1 LKVEDSNIWATFN
14 FQLSTFN
21 VHKMSATK
29 NRQLYIGLILALLL
43 LGFALDRLGY
53 MGAVRTFVQTG
64 LAPLEEAI
72 TQVAQGLVSRTEQSQ
87 SVQALQDRA
96 AELELLNNKLMVEN
110 VRLREFE
117 RENEL
122 LRQLLNYTRSNPQ
135 FNYQTTTV
143 IGRSIGTDPTNL
155 LYFVY
160 VNVGTRDGIAENMPV
175 ITDRGLVGRVT
186 AVGPNLAQVL
196 MLIDPASAVNA
207 LIQNSR
213 VTGLVRGN
221 IDGTL
226 TMERIPQDEKVNPG
240 DIVLTSGLGG
250 NFPDKLV
257 IGQVTEVL
265 KRDQDM
271 FQTARIRPTV
281 DFGKLETMLIITSF
295 DPVDFESE
303 ILKAQ
308 EPQN

>member
-1 LKVEDSNIWATFN
+1 MTA
-14 FQLSTFN
+14 
-21 VHKMSATK
+21 AR
-29 NRQLYIGLILALLL
+29 NRPLFIGLILALLF

-53 MGAVRTFVQTG
+53 MTRVRTFVQTALVPLQEATTG
-64 LAPLEEAI
+64 VAQNVSGRLEEN
-72 TQVAQGLVSRTEQSQ
+72 QNLQLL
-87 SVQALQDRA
+87 QARN
-96 AELELLNNKLMVEN
+96 AELEALNNKLMVDN
-110 VRLREFE
+110 VRLRELE

-122 LRQLLNYTRSNPQ
+122 LRQLLNYTRSNLQ
-135 FNYQTTTV
+135 FSYQTTTV
-143 IGRSIGTDPTNL
+143 IGRSIGVDPTNL

-160 VNVGTRDGIAENMPV
+160 VNVGARDGIAENMPV

-226 TMERIPQDEKVNPG
+226 IMERIPQDAKVNPG

-257 IGQVTEVL
+257 IGQVTEVVN
-265 KRDQDM
+265 RDQDM

-295 DPVDFESE
+295 QPVDFEAE

-308 EPQN
+308 ESEN

>member
-1 LKVEDSNIWATFN
+1 MTATR
-14 FQLSTFN
+14 
-21 VHKMSATK
+21 
-29 NRQLYIGLILALLL
+29 NRQLYIGLILALLF
-43 LGFALDRLGY
+43 LGFALDQLGY
-53 MGAVRTFVQTG
+53 MKAVRTFVQTT
-64 LAPLEEAI
+64 LEPLEGAI
-72 TQVAQGLVSRTEQSQ
+72 TRVAQNVASRTEQSQ
-87 SVQALQDRA
+87 SLQALQARN
-96 AELELLNNKLMVEN
+96 AELESLNNKLMVDN
-110 VRLREFE
+110 VRLREVE

-135 FNYQTTTV
+135 LSYQTTTV
-143 IGRSIGTDPTNL
+143 IGRSIGVDPTNL

-160 VNVGTRDGIAENMPV
+160 VDVGARDGVAENMPV

-186 AVGPNLAQVL
+186 AVGPNSAQVL

-226 TMERIPQDEKVNPG
+226 TMERIPQNEKVNPG

-257 IGQVTEVL
+257 IGQVTEVM

-281 DFGKLETMLIITSF
+281 DFGKLETMLIVTSF
-295 DPVDFESE
+295 KPVDLESE
-303 ILKAQ
+303 ILKSQ
-308 EPQN
+308 ESEN

>member
-1 LKVEDSNIWATFN
+1 MTATR
-14 FQLSTFN
+14 
-21 VHKMSATK
+21 
-29 NRQLYIGLILALLL
+29 NRSLYIGLILALLF

-53 MGAVRTFVQTG
+53 MSAGRTFVQTS
-64 LAPLEEAI
+64 LVPLQRSI
-72 TQVAQGLVSRTEQSQ
+72 TQVAQNLTGRLEQSA
-87 SVQALQDRA
+87 SVEALQARNV
-96 AELELLNNKLMVEN
+96 ELEALNNKLMVDN
-110 VRLREFE
+110 VRLLEFE
-117 RENEL
+117 RENDL

-155 LYFVY
+155 LYFIY
-160 VNVGTRDGIAENMPV
+160 VDAGARDGIAENMPV

-281 DFGKLETMLIITSF
+281 DFGKLETMLVVTSF
-295 DPVDFESE
+295 KPIDFDSE
-303 ILKAQ
+303 ILKSQ
-308 EPQN
+308 ESGN

>member
-1 LKVEDSNIWATFN
+1 MTATR
-14 FQLSTFN
+14 
-21 VHKMSATK
+21 
-29 NRQLYIGLILALLL
+29 NRPLYIGLILALLL

-53 MGAVRTFVQTG
+53 MTAVRTFVQTA
-64 LAPLEEAI
+64 LVPLQGAI
-72 TQVAQGLVSRTEQSQ
+72 TETAQDVAARTAQTESIQAILSRN
-87 SVQALQDRA
+87 
-96 AELELLNNKLMVEN
+96 AELETLNNKLMVEN
-110 VRLREFE
+110 VRLREVE

-135 FNYQTTTV
+135 LSYQTTTV
-143 IGRSIGTDPTNL
+143 RSRSIGVDPTNL

-160 VNVGTRDGIAENMPV
+160 VDVGARDGIAENMPV
-175 ITDRGLVGRVT
+175 ITERGLVGRVT
-186 AVGPNLAQVL
+186 AVGPNSAQVL

-221 IDGTL
+221 VDGTL
-226 TMERIPQDEKVNPG
+226 TMERIPQNEKVNPG

-281 DFGKLETMLIITSF
+281 DFGKLETMLIVTSF
-295 DPVDFESE
+295 KPVDFEAE
-303 ILKAQ
+303 ILESQ
-308 EPQN
+308 ETEN

>member
-1 LKVEDSNIWATFN
+1 MTV
-14 FQLSTFN
+14 
-21 VHKMSATK
+21 VK
-29 NRQLYIGLILALLL
+29 NRQLYFFLILALLL

-53 MGAVRTFVQTG
+53 MATVRATIQTA
-64 LAPLEEAI
+64 LIPLQSAI
-72 TQVAQGLVSRTEQSQ
+72 SDVAQNITTQTQEAQSL
-87 SVQALQDRA
+87 QALQARN
-96 AELELLNNKLMVEN
+96 AELETLNNSLMVDN
-110 VRLREFE
+110 IRLKEVE
-117 RENEL
+117 RENEA

-135 FNYQTTTV
+135 FNYQATSV
-143 IGRSIGTDPTNL
+143 IGRSTGFDPTNL

-160 VNVGTRDGIAENMPV
+160 VDVGGRDGVAEDMPV
-175 ITDRGLVGRVT
+175 ITERGLVGRVT
-186 AVGPNLAQVL
+186 AVGPNSAKVL

-226 TMERIPQDEKVNPG
+226 TMERILPSDKVNPG

-265 KRDQDM
+265 KRDQDL

-281 DFGKLETMLIITSF
+281 DFGKLETMLIVTSF
-295 DPVDFESE
+295 EPADFEAE
-303 ILKAQ
+303 ILKSQ
-308 EPQN
+308 ENQN

>member
-1 LKVEDSNIWATFN
+1 MTATR
-14 FQLSTFN
+14 
-21 VHKMSATK
+21 
-29 NRQLYIGLILALLL
+29 NRQLYIGLILALLF

-53 MGAVRTFVQTG
+53 MTTVRTFVQTSVG
-64 LAPLEEAI
+64 PLEGVI
-72 TQVAQGLVSRTEQSQ
+72 TQVAQNVASRTEQSQ
-87 SVQALQDRA
+87 SLQALQARN
-96 AELELLNNKLMVEN
+96 AELESLNNKLMVDN
-110 VRLREFE
+110 VRLREVE

-135 FNYQTTTV
+135 FSYQTTTV
-143 IGRSIGTDPTNL
+143 IGRSVGVDPTNL

-160 VNVGTRDGIAENMPV
+160 VDVGARDGLAENMPV

-186 AVGPNLAQVL
+186 AVGPNSAQVL

-226 TMERIPQDEKVNPG
+226 TMERIPQNDKVNPG

-257 IGQVTEVL
+257 IGQVTEVV

-295 DPVDFESE
+295 KPVDLESE
-303 ILKAQ
+303 ILKSQ
-308 EPQN
+308 ESENQ

>member
-1 LKVEDSNIWATFN
+1 MTATR
-14 FQLSTFN
+14 
-21 VHKMSATK
+21 
-29 NRQLYIGLILALLL
+29 NRQLYFWLILALLF

-53 MGAVRTFVQTG
+53 MTAVRAFVQG
-64 LAPLEEAI
+64 ALVPLQSAI
-72 TQVAQGLVSRTEQSQ
+72 TEVVQNVTRRVEQTESI
-87 SVQALQDRA
+87 QAMLARN
-96 AELELLNNKLMVEN
+96 AELEALNNQLMVEN
-110 VRLREFE
+110 IRLKEVE

-135 FNYQTTTV
+135 FSYQPTTV
-143 IGRSIGTDPTNL
+143 VGRRFGVDPTNL
-155 LYFVY
+155 LYLLDVD
-160 VNVGTRDGIAENMPV
+160 VGARDGIAADMPV

-186 AVGPNLAQVL
+186 AVGPNWAQVL

-213 VTGLVRGN
+213 VTGIVRGN

-226 TMERIPQDEKVNPG
+226 TMERIPPDEKVNPG

-250 NFPDKLV
+250 NFPNKLV

-281 DFGKLETMLIITSF
+281 DFDKLETMLIVTSF
-295 DPVDFESE
+295 EPVDVESE
-303 ILKAQ
+303 ILKLQ
-308 EPQN
+308 ETGN

>member
-1 LKVEDSNIWATFN
+1 MTATR
-14 FQLSTFN
+14 
-21 VHKMSATK
+21 
-29 NRQLYIGLILALLL
+29 NRQLYIGLILALLF

-53 MGAVRTFVQTG
+53 MTAVRTFVQTT
-64 LAPLEEAI
+64 LEPLEGAI
-72 TQVAQGLVSRTEQSQ
+72 TRVAQNVASRTEQSQ
-87 SVQALQDRA
+87 SLQALQARN
-96 AELELLNNKLMVEN
+96 AELESLNNKLMVDN
-110 VRLREFE
+110 VRLREVE

-135 FNYQTTTV
+135 LSYQTTTV
-143 IGRSIGTDPTNL
+143 IGRSIGVDPTNL

-160 VNVGTRDGIAENMPV
+160 VDVGARDGVAENMPV

-186 AVGPNLAQVL
+186 AVGPNSAQVL

-226 TMERIPQDEKVNPG
+226 TMERIPQNEKVNPG

-257 IGQVTEVL
+257 IGQVTEVM

-281 DFGKLETMLIITSF
+281 DFGKLETMLIVTSF
-295 DPVDFESE
+295 KPVDLESE
-303 ILKAQ
+303 ILKSQ
-308 EPQN
+308 ESEN